1 MYPLRV
7 WSLDISDAPTLLLKR
22 GNFHPAP
29 PRPNHNPH
37 HHHISNNATHPNFH
51 IYTKSKAERTLFTT
65 KLPSAVETDDEEEE
79 EEINYAIFETA
90 SMTLKARI

>member
-1 MYPLRV
+1 MKF
-7 WSLDISDAPTLLLKR
+7 S
-22 GNFHPAP
+22 
-29 PRPNHNPH
+29 PRHNPH
-37 HHHISNNATHPNFH
+37 NHHHISNNATHPNFH

-65 KLPSAVETDDEEEE
+65 KLPSAVETDDDEEEEEE